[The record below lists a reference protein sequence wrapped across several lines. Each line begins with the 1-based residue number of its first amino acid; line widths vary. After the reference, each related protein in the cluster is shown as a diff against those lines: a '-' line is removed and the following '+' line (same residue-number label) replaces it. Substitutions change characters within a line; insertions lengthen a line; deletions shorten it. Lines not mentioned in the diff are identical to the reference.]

1 MLGEPNNTE
10 DGGTGAG
17 DQRLEGSEGTREDDT
32 GTRADWLINTGNY
45 AGSEYYTLQ
54 HSVPT
59 TEKITLSFLNKQLLK
74 EKTWK

>member
-32 GTRADWLINTGNY
+32 GTRADSSTPATMQEVN
-45 AGSEYYTLQ
+45 
-54 HSVPT
+54 
-59 TEKITLSFLNKQLLK
+59 ITVFPALSPQNGKNNV
-74 EKTWK
+74 

>member
-45 AGSEYYTLQ
+45 AGSEYY
-54 HSVPT
+54 
-59 TEKITLSFLNKQLLK
+59 SFPSTQSPKR
-74 EKTWK
+74 KT

>member
-32 GTRADWLINTGNY
+32 GTRADWQINTGNY
-45 AGSEYYTLQ
+45 AGSEYY
-54 HSVPT
+54 
-59 TEKITLSFLNKQLLK
+59 SFSSPQNGINNV
-74 EKTWK
+74 EFS